1 MNIVMNKYLPN
12 TIQVP
17 EWAVDSRYHNA
28 DEEKREAKALLKARL
43 QRLKNVSEQDKM
55 KTKLL
60 QIKWQM
66 EDYVKCGQPNKEY
79 GFAYFLATY
88 LDTLYSKR
96 IDFTNDLNVSAVLLS
111 QVIGKHREPSLDFI
125 LKLMVHSKKVFSLL
139 EPIDVSVW
147 YRIYLLD
154 KLHHTLANQA
164 AWLKQYEKQ
173 VKVKAIV

>member
-1 MNIVMNKYLPN
+1 MKEDKKIYGRNLVD
-12 TIQVP
+12 P

-28 DEEKREAKALLKARL
+28 DEEKIEAKSLLKARL
-43 QRLKNVSEQDKM
+43 QRLKNVSEQDQL
-55 KTKLL
+55 KTNLL

-66 EDYVKCGQPNKEY
+66 EDYVKWGQLNKKY

-88 LDTLYSKR
+88 VDTLYSKR
-96 IDFTNDLNVSAVLLS
+96 VDFAKDVHVSPVLLS

-139 EPIDVSVW
+139 ELFDVSVW

-154 KLHHTLANQA
+154 KLHHTLANQT

-173 VKVKAIV
+173 VKVKVIV

>member
-1 MNIVMNKYLPN
+1 MKGDKNIAGLNSVD
-12 TIQVP
+12 P
-17 EWAVDSRYHNA
+17 EWAVDSRYHSA

-43 QRLKNVSEQDKM
+43 QRLKNVTEHDIL

-66 EDYVKCGQPNKEY
+66 EDYVKCGQPNNEY

-88 LDTLYSKR
+88 VDTLYSKR
-96 IDFTNDLNVSAVLLS
+96 IDFANDLNVSAVLLS

-139 EPIDVSVW
+139 EPFDVSVW

-154 KLHHTLANQA
+154 KLHHTLANQS

-173 VKVKAIV
+173 VKAKAIV